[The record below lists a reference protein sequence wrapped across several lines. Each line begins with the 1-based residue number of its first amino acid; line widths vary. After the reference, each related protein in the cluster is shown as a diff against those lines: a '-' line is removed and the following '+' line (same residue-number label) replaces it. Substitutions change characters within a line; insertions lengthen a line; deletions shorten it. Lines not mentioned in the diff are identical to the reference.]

1 MKKRFWLIGAL
12 AFVLAT
18 GTHAQD
24 ATAIKYASTITAAEL
39 ETHLRYIASEELK
52 GRDTGAE
59 GQKMAATYIKEHFQK
74 YGLTGPV
81 DGDYYQVFEL
91 VSNSYPEVQLQV
103 GKTKLQAN
111 KDFIFVGDADMKK
124 SQKADVV
131 FVGDGSKESLAK
143 VNVKGKLAAVWA
155 IGGRTQNVVRD
166 VMEAGAI
173 GAIITTMEDQAAFDR
188 LASRYASMG
197 SSGGRLGF
205 ERPTQQ
211 EPAFMVS
218 ADQMAKMFNVS
229 LEDLKAAASNPS
241 TMKPVSSSFQ
251 VKKRK
256 RIVSTK
262 NVLGYLEGTDKKD
275 EVLVISAHYD
285 HVAPNADGS
294 INYGADDNGSGTVA
308 LMEIAEAFGMAAKDG
323 IRPSRSVLFVALTA
337 EEKGLLG
344 SQYYVE
350 NPIFPLENTVNNL
363 NIDML
368 GRIDNI
374 YKDEED
380 TDYLYAIGSAMLSSH
395 LKIILDYNNI
405 TYTNLNLDYRYDD
418 PSDPNRFYFR
428 SDHYNFAKYNIPSI
442 FFFSGLHN
450 DYHTPADTVDKIEF
464 PLMTTRA
471 RLIFHL
477 AWDLVN
483 RAERNPVDGSNNRGE
498 R

>member
-1 MKKRFWLIGAL
+1 MKKRFWLVGAL
-12 AFVLAT
+12 AYMLSFTV
-18 GTHAQD
+18 HAQD
-24 ATAIKYASTITAAEL
+24 ATAVKYGETITAADL
-39 ETHLRYIASEELK
+39 EKHLRYIASEELQ

-59 GQKMAATYIKEHFQK
+59 GQKKAASYIKDHFEK
-74 YGLTGPV
+74 LGLTGPV
-81 DGDYYQVFEL
+81 NGGYYQVFNL
-91 VSNSYPEVQLQV
+91 VSNSYPDVTLQV
-103 GKTKLQAN
+103 GKTKMQLN

-124 SQKADVV
+124 SQKASIV

-143 VNVKGKLAAVWA
+143 VDVKGKLAAVWA
-155 IGGRTQNVVRD
+155 IGGRTQNIVRD
-166 VMEAGAI
+166 AIDAGAVGVI
-173 GAIITTMEDQAAFDR
+173 VTTMEDQAAFDR
-188 LASRYASMG
+188 LAGRYASM
-197 SSGGRLGF
+197 SGGRLGF
-205 ERPTQQ
+205 ERPTVQ

-218 ADQMAKMFNVS
+218 ATQMASIFGATV
-229 LEDLKAAASNPS
+229 DQVKAAMANPASVTPAQA
-241 TMKPVSSSFQ
+241 TYQ
-251 VKKRK
+251 VKKQVK
-256 RIVSTK
+256 TVSTE
-262 NVLGYLEGTDKKD
+262 NVLGYLEGTDKKS

-308 LMEIAEAFGMAAKDG
+308 LMEIAEAFAMAAKDG
-323 IRPSRSVLFVALTA
+323 KKPRRSVLFIALTA

-368 GRIDNI
+368 GRIDNV
-374 YKDEED
+374 YKDADD
-380 TDYLYAIGSAMLSSH
+380 TNYLYAIGSEMLSTH
-395 LKIILDYNNI
+395 LKMILDYNNI
-405 TYTNLNLDYRYDD
+405 TYTTGLKLDYRYDD
-418 PSDPNRFYFR
+418 PADPNRFYFR

-477 AWDLVN
+477 SWDLVN
-483 RAERNPVDGSNNRGE
+483 REQRNPVDGSNTRGS